1 MLDNYKQSRMRQK
14 SDVKT
19 LAHYKALI
27 LLELQGAFLNYL
39 LKERMT
45 SRETGLAFFCG
56 AVASFDN
63 TRSGLMESGEVC
75 DHEVSNSLNGTKN
88 KI

>member
-1 MLDNYKQSRMRQK
+1 MGQK

-19 LAHYKALI
+19 LTHYKTLI
-27 LLELQGAFLNYL
+27 LLVLQGGFLNYL

-45 SRETGLAFFCG
+45 SRETSPSFFCG
-56 AVASFDN
+56 AFASFDN

-75 DHEVSNSLNGTKN
+75 DHEVSNSLNGTKK